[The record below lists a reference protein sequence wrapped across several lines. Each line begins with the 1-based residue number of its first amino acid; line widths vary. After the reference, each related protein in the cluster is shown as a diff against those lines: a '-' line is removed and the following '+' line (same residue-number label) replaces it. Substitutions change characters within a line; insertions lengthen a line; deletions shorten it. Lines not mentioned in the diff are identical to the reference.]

1 MVLTKTQKEK
11 ARIVKLRE
19 HKRERGEKQ
28 ATERWSKVLC
38 AWGKELHDEIENK
51 KAKEKEKT
59 LDYFVYRGKIFLF
72 YNDKKDLNR
81 LNTLKSRKGG
91 K

>member
-1 MVLTKTQKEK
+1 MMTKKQKEK
-11 ARIVKLRE
+11 SRILEIKQQ
-19 HKRERGEKQ
+19 KRERGEKQ

-38 AWGKELHDEIENK
+38 AWGKELHDEIEDK